1 LSIINGYELRLTGII
16 ERDAQEGHSFPE
28 NKSQQ
33 TNGNDLI
40 TIPITRQQEL
50 GIIRYICDG
59 IESRIQYL
67 PSNVSNTSVLYCG
80 DKVRLKEI
88 YLKIFISNFLG
99 RI

>member
-1 LSIINGYELRLTGII
+1 LSRINGYELRLTGII
-16 ERDAQEGHSFPE
+16 ERDAQEGQSFLE

-40 TIPITRQQEL
+40 TIPTTRQQEL

-67 PSNVSNTSVLYCG
+67 PSNISNTSVLYCG
-80 DKVRLKEI
+80 DKVRSKKI
-88 YLKIFISNFLG
+88 YLKIFILIF
-99 RI
+99 